1 MTESITVHSISEL
14 NIYKDKIVS
23 NLNKCV
29 NQLREILAHNYSL
42 EIFQV
47 LKFEKCVTE
56 PLSGNDENL
65 IEVINQSMTYGVSI
79 MAVEYLYKIYSDQ
92 TFIINWGNIAGYDIQ
107 SEDGTIICE
116 CFAATSYKNNKK
128 LATDL
133 ERLNN
138 VDANHKYEFFYDK
151 EFGEKQKMIY
161 QEKYPQIQIVKFEE
175 LIIL

>member
-107 SEDGTIICE
+107 S
-116 CFAATSYKNNKK
+116 
-128 LATDL
+128 
-133 ERLNN
+133 
-138 VDANHKYEFFYDK
+138 
-151 EFGEKQKMIY
+151 
-161 QEKYPQIQIVKFEE
+161 
-175 LIIL
+175 